1 MRWKRPDNVPVGKV
15 WSRFQGK
22 ARNGSPGL
30 MYQIRDMDE
39 SYRTICLDLMTKT
52 FLRDEPICKALDN
65 TNDPESIEAIR
76 KNWNEIMDQ
85 KLSIACFTEEN
96 GEPKELV
103 GLNILMVKCTDDD
116 KENVEKVKGKVWRQ
130 VLKTLIVAESLVDVF
145 SLYGVDTYLSS
156 SGLVVIPGHRGQNI
170 GVRFLEARKNICEEF
185 GIKVTCTVFTA
196 ITSQVLATK
205 CGYEVLA
212 ELPYS
217 EMIMYGIDLS
227 GSDCPSAKVMGI
239 KYC

>member
-22 ARNGSPGL
+22 ARN
-30 MYQIRDMDE
+30 
-39 SYRTICLDLMTKT
+39 
-52 FLRDEPICKALDN
+52 DN
-65 TNDPESIEAIR
+65 RNDPESIEAIR

-170 GVRFLEARKNICEEF
+170 GVRFLEASSGFNPIDVASLPRMVLTRSDSGFRRSSASSVDRKF
-185 GIKVTCTVFTA
+185 WGA
-196 ITSQVLATK
+196 
-205 CGYEVLA
+205 G
-212 ELPYS
+212 S
-217 EMIMYGIDLS
+217 E
-227 GSDCPSAKVMGI
+227 SDGNMSLCQ
-239 KYC
+239 

>member
-1 MRWKRPDNVPVGKV
+1 MPWKRPDNVPVGKV

-22 ARNGSPGL
+22 ARNDTPGL

-39 SYRTICLDLMTKT
+39 SYRKICLDLMTKT
-52 FLRDEPICKALDN
+52 FLRDEPICKVLDN
-65 TNDPESIEAIR
+65 PNDLESVQTIR
-76 KNWNEIMDQ
+76 NNWNEIMDQ

-103 GLNILMVKCTDDD
+103 GLNILMVKCKDDEEED
-116 KENVEKVKGKVWRQ
+116 VEKVKGKVWRQ
-130 VLKTLIVAESLVDVF
+130 VLKTLTVAEKLVDMF
-145 SLYGVDTYLSS
+145 SLYGIDTYLSS
-156 SGLVVIPGHRGQNI
+156 SGLTVIPEHRGQNI
-170 GVRFLEARKNICEEF
+170 GVRFLEARKNICKEF

-212 ELPYS
+212 TLPYS
-217 EMIMYGIDLS
+217 DMIKYGIDLT
-227 GSDCPSAKVMGI
+227 GCECPSAKVMAI
-239 KYC
+239 KYF